1 MSTGVGLVPLVPRV
15 RMSISYSWGGKT
27 QCDNE
32 QIKEEKRVKTVID
45 LINIYSSWSYLRF
58 MLPTI

>member
-27 QCDNE
+27 QCDIV

-45 LINIYSSWSYLRF
+45 LINIYSSWSSLRF